1 MTGAYFGTIP
11 SDLMVLC
18 PVGNKNRRT
27 RPTTMNT
34 NSSRSHGIVV
44 IYRKTKESLSS
55 LYIVDLA
62 GSEGVRRTGHKGE
75 ALTEGSH
82 INRGLLGIGN
92 IYQALSDGSRRVP
105 YRDTVVGSVLQGNV

>member
-1 MTGAYFGTIP
+1 MEF
-11 SDLMVLC
+11 L
-18 PVGNKNRRT
+18 VGNKNRRT
-27 RPTTMNT
+27 RPTSMNK

-44 IYRKTKESLSS
+44 IYRKTKNSS
-55 LYIVDLA
+55 SSFHLVDLA

-92 IYQALSDGSRRVP
+92 IFKALSDGSVRVP
-105 YRDTVVGSVLQGNV
+105 YRDTVLGSVLQGNFVKLFVEFIV